1 MKLRVLVVL
10 VWAAASVGAQ
20 PGGEDDPT
28 GPETEPQVQPL
39 VQPETPPDPSGPPEV
54 APAEAGSMEVAANLW
69 GVIGRYRYTATADRV
84 RVTLVQPGGRS
95 DMHSLVVR
103 CVPGAAGFARLELGD
118 MTLVAGGG
126 VLRAIHEHDPTSYA
140 ELAGGDGASPA
151 GVLRRLLPPLAIPQ
165 LSLAFDP
172 AEVDWC
178 PLVEGLVWEHAE
190 RVRVDGAD
198 GVRLRGRSAVGG
210 ASLVLAAAR
219 VRRFEADLDADGGT
233 RLIVECEPL
242 ETGDPAAWGLDV
254 GSRWRVDVLGALRP
268 LGARVGEGD
277 RLPRARLITAGDHT
291 ERRLGAEGEP
301 VAFAESRLYLVLLM
315 RDDMAPA
322 RAAVAARVAASAMAE
337 TRRELVRGQISG
349 GLPKR
354 LRLVELLGV
363 IQAQTSG
370 GILERIAS
378 QTEVWEGAVGESLP
392 PDEPRPVLAWFADES
407 RLIDRLVPGAEAVL
421 VMHDGLGVVRS
432 VLPIGPEADAGVLQ
446 RALVEAAGRP

>member
-1 MKLRVLVVL
+1 MKLRVLGVL
-10 VWAAASVGAQ
+10 VWATACVGAQ
-20 PGGEDDPT
+20 PGGQDDPT

-39 VQPETPPDPSGPPEV
+39 VQPETPPEPSG
-54 APAEAGSMEVAANLW
+54 PAEAGSMEVAANLW

-103 CVPGAAGFARLELGD
+103 CVPGAAGSARLELGD
-118 MTLVAGGG
+118 LTLVAGGG
-126 VLRAIHEHDPTSYA
+126 VLRAIHEDDPTTYA

-151 GVLRRLLPPLAIPQ
+151 GVLRGLLPPLAIPQ

-178 PLVEGLVWEHAE
+178 PLVAGLVWEQAE

-198 GVRLRGRSAVGG
+198 GVRLRGRSAEGG

-219 VRRFEADLDADGGT
+219 VRRFEADLDADAET
-233 RLIVECEPL
+233 RIIVECEPL
-242 ETGDPAAWGLDV
+242 ETADPSAWGLDV
-254 GSRWRVDVLGALRP
+254 VSRRRVDGLGALHP
-268 LGARVGEGD
+268 LGARLGVGD
-277 RLPRARLITAGDHT
+277 RLPRARLTTAGDQS
-291 ERRLGAEGEP
+291 ERRLGAEDEP
-301 VAFAESRLYLVLLM
+301 PAFADSRLYLALLM
-315 RDDMAPA
+315 RDDLEPA
-322 RAAVAARVAASAMAE
+322 RAAAAARVAMGAMAE

-354 LRLVELLGV
+354 LRLVELMGV
-363 IQAQTSG
+363 IQVQTSG

-378 QTEVWEGAVGESLP
+378 HTEVWESAVGEILT

-407 RLIDRLVPGAEAVL
+407 RLIDRLAPGAGAVL
-421 VMHDGLGVVRS
+421 VMHDGLGVIRS
-432 VLPIGPEADAGVLQ
+432 VLPVGPEADAGVLQ

>member
-1 MKLRVLVVL
+1 MKLRALGVL
-10 VWAAASVGAQ
+10 VWATACVGAQ
-20 PGGEDDPT
+20 PGGEDGPT
-28 GPETEPQVQPL
+28 RPETEPQVQPL
-39 VQPETPPDPSGPPEV
+39 VQPETPPDAPGPV
-54 APAEAGSMEVAANLW
+54 EAGSMEVAANLW

-118 MTLVAGGG
+118 LTLVAGGG

-140 ELAGGDGASPA
+140 ELAGGNGASPA
-151 GVLRRLLPPLAIPQ
+151 GVLRGLLPPLAIPQ

-190 RVRVDGAD
+190 QVRLDGAD

-210 ASLVLAAAR
+210 ASLVLAEAR
-219 VRRFEADLDADGGT
+219 VRRFEADLAADGET
-233 RLIVECEPL
+233 RIIVECEPL
-242 ETGDPAAWGLDV
+242 ETGDPSAWGLDV
-254 GSRWRVDVLGALRP
+254 RSRRRVDGLGALRP

-277 RLPRARLITAGDHT
+277 RLPRARLITAGTQT
-291 ERRLGAEGEP
+291 ERRLGAEAEP
-301 VAFAESRLYLVLLM
+301 AAFAESRLYLVLLM
-315 RDDMAPA
+315 RDDLEPA
-322 RAAVAARVAASAMAE
+322 RAAAAARVAAGAMAE
-337 TRRELVRGQISG
+337 TRRELVRGRISG
-349 GLPKR
+349 ELPKR

-378 QTEVWEGAVGESLP
+378 QAEVWDGAVGESFP
-392 PDEPRPVLAWFADES
+392 AGEARPVLAWFADES
-407 RLIDRLVPGAEAVL
+407 RLIDRLAPAAEAVL
-421 VMHDGLGVVRS
+421 VMHDGLGEIRS